1 MNKDIIYKEYNMS
14 KINQEKI
21 KAAVDLLID
30 KETDLTSFFAKD
42 GMLRELTKNIFERA
56 LKAEMD
62 EHLGYSKYGRSEVEN
77 SRNGAS
83 KKKLITEGGVLELE
97 VPRDRNSEFTP
108 ALVAK
113 RQTRIDGLDQKIL
126 SLYAKGMSLSDIKIQ
141 IEELYGA
148 EISESLISRVTD
160 NIMDEVRSWQN
171 RPLEAVYAIVYFDAL
186 VVKVRQD
193 KRIINKAVY
202 VALGIDLTGRKDILG
217 LWISENEGSKFWL
230 NNFTEMKNRGL
241 KDILIACSD
250 NLSGMS
256 EAISAVYPATEHQL
270 CIVHQIRNSLSYVSY
285 KDRKEVAADLKL
297 VYSSITEDEALTALS
312 DFDMKW
318 GKQYPHIAKS
328 WQNNWQNLVVFL
340 QYPAVIRRI
349 IYTTNAIEGLN
360 SQLRKV
366 TNNKRVFP
374 SDDSVF
380 KTLYL
385 TIDYITRKWT
395 MPIQNWGEAM
405 AHFLIKFEGRI

>member
-1 MNKDIIYKEYNMS
+1 MS
-14 KINQEKI
+14 KTDEEKI
-21 KAAVDLLID
+21 KQAVDLLID
-30 KETDLTSFFAKD
+30 KDTDLTSFFAKD
-42 GMLRELTKNIFERA
+42 GMLKELTKNLFERA

-62 EHLGYSKYGRSEVEN
+62 EHLGYSRYGRGETEN
-77 SRNGAS
+77 SRNGVG
-83 KKKLITEGGVLELE
+83 KKSIITEGGVLDLE
-97 VPRDRNSEFTP
+97 VPRDRNAEFSP
-108 ALVAK
+108 LLVPK

-126 SLYAKGMSLSDIKIQ
+126 SLYAKGMSVSDIKMQIQ
-141 IEELYGA
+141 ELYGA

-160 NIMDEVRSWQN
+160 NIMDEVRSWQH
-171 RPLEAVYAIVYFDAL
+171 RPLEAIYAIVYFDAL

-217 LWISENEGSKFWL
+217 LWISENEGAKFWL

-250 NLSGMS
+250 NLTGMS
-256 EAISAVYPATEHQL
+256 EAISAVYPETEHQL
-270 CIVHQIRNSLSYVSY
+270 CIVHQIRNSLAYVSY
-285 KDRKEVAADLKL
+285 KDRKKVAADLKL
-297 VYSSITEDEALTALS
+297 VYGSVTEDEALSALS
-312 DFDMKW
+312 DFDLKW

-328 WQNNWQNLVVFL
+328 WQNNWENLVVFL
-340 QYPAVIRRI
+340 QYPEVIRRI

-385 TIDYITRKWT
+385 TIDYITRKWS

>member
-1 MNKDIIYKEYNMS
+1 MS
-14 KINQEKI
+14 KSDQEKI
-21 KAAVDLLID
+21 KQAVDLLID
-30 KETDLTSFFAKD
+30 KDTDLTSFFAKD
-42 GMLRELTKNIFERA
+42 GMLKELTKNLFERA

-62 EHLGYSKYGRSEVEN
+62 EHLGYSKYGRGETEN
-77 SRNGAS
+77 SRNGVG
-83 KKKLITEGGVLELE
+83 KKSLITEGGVLELE
-97 VPRDRNSEFTP
+97 VPRDRNAEFSP
-108 ALVAK
+108 VLVPK

-126 SLYAKGMSLSDIKIQ
+126 SLYAKGMSVSDIKMQIQ
-141 IEELYGA
+141 ELYGA

-160 NIMDEVRSWQN
+160 NIMDEVRSWQH
-171 RPLEAVYAIVYFDAL
+171 RPLEAIYAIVYFDAL

-217 LWISENEGSKFWL
+217 LWISENEGAKFWL

-250 NLSGMS
+250 NLTGMG
-256 EAISAVYPATEHQL
+256 EAIFAVYPETEHQL
-270 CIVHQIRNSLSYVSY
+270 CIVHQIRNSLAYVSY
-285 KDRKEVAADLKL
+285 KDRKKVAADLKL
-297 VYSSITEDEALTALS
+297 VYGSVTEDEALGALS
-312 DFDMKW
+312 DFDLKW

-328 WQNNWQNLVVFL
+328 WQNNWENLVVFL
-340 QYPAVIRRI
+340 QYPEVIRRI

-385 TIDYITRKWT
+385 TIDYITRKWS

>member
-1 MNKDIIYKEYNMS
+1 MS
-14 KINQEKI
+14 KSDQEKI
-21 KAAVDLLID
+21 KQAVDLLID
-30 KETDLTSFFAKD
+30 KDTDLTSFFAKD
-42 GMLRELTKNIFERA
+42 GMLKELTKNLFERA

-62 EHLGYSKYGRSEVEN
+62 EHLGYSKYGRRETEN
-77 SRNGAS
+77 SRNGVG
-83 KKKLITEGGVLELE
+83 KKSLITEGGVLELE
-97 VPRDRNSEFTP
+97 VPRDRNAEFSP
-108 ALVAK
+108 VLVPK

-126 SLYAKGMSLSDIKIQ
+126 SLYAKGMSISDIKMQIQ
-141 IEELYGA
+141 ELYGA

-160 NIMDEVRSWQN
+160 NIMDEVRSWQH
-171 RPLEAVYAIVYFDAL
+171 RPLEAIYAIVYFDAL

-217 LWISENEGSKFWL
+217 LWISENEGAKFWL

-250 NLSGMS
+250 NLTGMG
-256 EAISAVYPATEHQL
+256 EAIFAVYPETEHQL
-270 CIVHQIRNSLSYVSY
+270 CIVHQIRNSLAYVSY
-285 KDRKEVAADLKL
+285 KDRKKVAADLKL
-297 VYSSITEDEALTALS
+297 VYGSVTEDEALSALS
-312 DFDMKW
+312 DFDLKW
-318 GKQYPHIAKS
+318 GKQYPHITKS
-328 WQNNWQNLVVFL
+328 WQNNWGNLVVFL
-340 QYPAVIRRI
+340 QYPEVIRRI

-385 TIDYITRKWT
+385 TIDYITRKWS

>member
-1 MNKDIIYKEYNMS
+1 MS
-14 KINQEKI
+14 NSNQEKI
-21 KAAVDLLID
+21 KQAVDLLID
-30 KETDLTSFFAKD
+30 KDTDLTSFFAKD
-42 GMLRELTKNIFERA
+42 GILKQLTKNIFERA

-62 EHLGYSKYGRSEVEN
+62 EHLVYNKYGRIETDN
-77 SRNGAS
+77 SRNGVC
-83 KKKLITEGGVLELE
+83 KKSLITEGGVLELE
-97 VPRDRNSEFTP
+97 VPRDRNAEFSP
-108 ALVAK
+108 VLVPK

-141 IEELYGA
+141 IHELYGA
-148 EISESLISRVTD
+148 ENSESLISRVTD
-160 NIMDEVRSWQN
+160 NVMDEVRSWQN
-171 RPLEAVYAIVYFDAL
+171 RPLEAIYAIVYFDAL
-186 VVKVRQD
+186 IVKVRQD

-202 VALGIDLTGRKDILG
+202 VALGVDLTGRKDILG
-217 LWISENEGSKFWL
+217 LCISENEGAKFWL
-230 NNFTEMKNRGL
+230 NNFTEMKDRGL

-250 NLSGMS
+250 NLTGMS
-256 EAISAVYPATEHQL
+256 EAISAVYPQTEHQL

-285 KDRKEVAADLKL
+285 KDRKELAADLKL

-328 WQNNWQNLVVFL
+328 WQNNWQNLIIFL
-340 QYPAVIRRI
+340 QYPEVIRRI

-366 TNNKRVFP
+366 TNNKRGFP
-374 SDDSVF
+374 NDDSVF

-385 TIDYITRKWT
+385 TIDYITRKWN
-395 MPIQNWGEAM
+395 MPIQNWGEDM